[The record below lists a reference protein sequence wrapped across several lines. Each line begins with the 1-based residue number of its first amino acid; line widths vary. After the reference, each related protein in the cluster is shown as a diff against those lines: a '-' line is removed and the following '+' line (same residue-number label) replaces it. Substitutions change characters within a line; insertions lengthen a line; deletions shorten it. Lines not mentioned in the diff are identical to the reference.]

1 MKISLKDR
9 VALITG
15 ASQGL
20 GKAIAQAYIEAGASV
35 ILCARNKEELFTTL
49 YYLNDFCSQPNQ
61 RVVAFVAD
69 ISNKEDVENLV
80 KQSLHT
86 FEQIHILVNNAG
98 VYGTKG
104 LIEDI
109 EWEEWVHAIEI
120 NLFGSVLMMKTL
132 IPHFRKNK
140 YGKIIQ
146 LSGGG
151 ATKPMPLISAYATSK
166 AAVVRFADT
175 ISEEVKDV
183 GIDIN
188 SIAPGALNTRLLDE
202 ILEAGSKRVG
212 DEFYKKALEQKASG
226 GTPLEYATE
235 LSVFLA
241 SKLSDGITG
250 KLISAKWDN
259 WDRFPDHIDELEN
272 SDIYT
277 LRRIVGKDRDMEWGD
292 K

>member
-1 MKISLKDR
+1 MTMLLKDR

-20 GKAIAQAYIEAGASV
+20 GKAIAQAYVEAGANV
-35 ILCARNKEELFTTL
+35 ILCARNEKNLFATKYQL
-49 YYLNDFCSQPNQ
+49 DKLCLKNQKVQAIIADVSSQ
-61 RVVAFVAD
+61 
-69 ISNKEDVENLV
+69 EDVKRLV
-80 KQSLHT
+80 GKSLSM
-86 FEQIHILVNNAG
+86 FNQIHILVNNAG
-98 VYGTKG
+98 IYGTKG

-109 EWEEWVHAIEI
+109 DWEEWIHTIEI
-120 NLFGSVLMMKTL
+120 NLFGSVLMMKAL

-151 ATKPMPLISAYATSK
+151 ATKPMPRISAYATSK
-166 AAVVRFADT
+166 AAIVRFAET
-175 ISEEVKDV
+175 IAEEVK
-183 GIDIN
+183 GEYIDIN

-202 ILEAGSKRVG
+202 ILDAGTEKVG
-212 DEFYKKALEQKASG
+212 NEFYKKALKQKASG
-226 GTPLEYATE
+226 GTSLEYATE

-241 SKLSDGITG
+241 SGLSDGITG

-259 WDRFPDHIDELEN
+259 WGKFPNHIEELKN
-272 SDIYT
+272 SDVYT
-277 LRRIVGKDRDMEWGD
+277 LRRIIGKERSMNWGD

>member
-1 MKISLKDR
+1 MAISLKNR

-20 GKAIAQAYIEAGASV
+20 GKAIAQAYVEAGASV
-35 ILCARNKEELFTTL
+35 ILCARNEKKLFATK
-49 YYLNDFCSQPNQ
+49 YLLDKFCLKNQ
-61 RVVAFVAD
+61 KVQAIIAD
-69 ISNKEDVENLV
+69 VSNQEDVRRLV
-80 KQSLHT
+80 GKSLSM
-86 FEQIHILVNNAG
+86 FKQIHILVNNAG

-104 LIEDI
+104 LIEDV

-120 NLFGSVLMMKTL
+120 NLFGSVLMMKAL

-166 AAVVRFADT
+166 AAIVRFVET
-175 ISEEVKDV
+175 ISEEVKGE

-188 SIAPGALNTRLLDE
+188 SIAPGDLNTRLLDE
-202 ILEAGSKRVG
+202 VLEAGSERVG
-212 DEFYKKALEQKASG
+212 NEFYKKALKQKANG
-226 GTPLEYATE
+226 GTPLKYATE
-235 LSVFLA
+235 LSMFLA
-241 SKLSDGITG
+241 SELSDGITG

-259 WDRFPDHIDELEN
+259 WDQFPDYIEELKN

-277 LRRIVGKDRDMEWGD
+277 LRRIVGKDRDMGWGD
-292 K
+292 R